1 MREIVLKQHI
11 SIVSKVIFLIPFLF
25 VSVVLSIF
33 DSMFSF
39 AIIIGVLLF
48 VFNYDYLIKAN
59 FDSYIRFG
67 FFNLRLVKL
76 KRKIIQ
82 PEYISLFKQRYKT
95 VMGFGFHTPFGED
108 KFEMYSIKF
117 FNKEGNQTVFKSFN
131 KAEVLTLGKDLSNML
146 NVELYNTLI

>member
-39 AIIIGVLLF
+39 VIIIGVLLF

-95 VMGFGFHTPFGED
+95 LMGFGFYTSFGED